1 MKQILKE
8 NFLTFQSQIL
18 FLASFDRKVYFSP
31 PFSFWILKENFLFL
45 KNSIFSFIWWKN
57 IYFLLFLFSFWI
69 LKENFLKNS
78 IFSFIWWKN
87 IFFLLPLSYHFMKQ
101 ILKENFLSEILF
113 LASSDEIYIF
123 SPSPFSLL
131 NFEKNFL
138 SLTSQKPYFYLM
150 EDHYICFLLPPFSFW
165 ILKKKIFSF

>member
-31 PFSFWILKENFLFL
+31 PFSFWILKENFL
-45 KNSIFSFIWWKN
+45 
-57 IYFLLFLFSFWI
+57 
-69 LKENFLKNS
+69 FLKNS